1 MGKLPVLSG
10 PEVIKLLGKVGFV
23 PARQK
28 GSHVI
33 LVRETMGESKRA
45 VVVPNHKEIDTGT
58 LLEIIRQAG
67 LKREMS
73 LKSCYCELS
82 WYS

>member
-10 PEVIKLLGKVGFV
+10 REVIKALRKIGFE

-28 GSHVI
+28 GSHIV
-33 LVRETMGESKRA
+33 LVRMVSDSKQA
-45 VVVPNHKEIDTGT
+45 VVVPNHKEIDPGT

-67 LKREMS
+67 LKREEFVKL
-73 LKSCYCELS
+73 LK
-82 WYS
+82 

>member
-10 PEVIKLLGKVGFV
+10 HDLIKILKKIGFE

-28 GSHVI
+28 GSHIV
-33 LVRETMGESKRA
+33 LVNNSSGSKRA
-45 VVVPNHKEIDTGT
+45 IVVPNHKEIDQGT

-67 LKREMS
+67 LKRDDFEK
-73 LKSCYCELS
+73 LL
-82 WYS
+82 

>member
-10 PEVIKLLGKVGFV
+10 REVIKALKKIGFE

-28 GSHVI
+28 GCHIV
-33 LVRETMGESKRA
+33 LVRVVSDSKRA
-45 VVVPNHKEIDTGT
+45 VVVPNHKEIDPGT

-67 LKREMS
+67 LKRDEFVKL
-73 LKSCYCELS
+73 LK
-82 WYS
+82 

>member
-10 PEVIKLLGKVGFV
+10 REVIKALRKIGFE

-28 GSHVI
+28 GSHIV
-33 LVRETMGESKRA
+33 LVRMVSDSKQA
-45 VVVPNHKEIDTGT
+45 VVVPNHKEIDPGT

-67 LKREMS
+67 LKREEFEKL
-73 LKSCYCELS
+73 LK
-82 WYS
+82 